1 MRKTVIGVALS
12 AMLFVLCLPAAAQQP
27 KKVARI
33 GFVTSAGNPNSPG
46 LRVEAFQ
53 RGMRELG
60 YVEGKNILVE
70 YRYVEGKTERVPEIV
85 AELVQLKVDVLVL
98 LSLGSVRAAKQ
109 TTQAIPIVT
118 VLPDDLVALGIV
130 DSLARPGG
138 NITGLTRFS
147 RELSGKRLEML
158 TETIPGISRVGVL
171 YGRSSIQ
178 TGPRAFQDYEAPA
191 RALKI
196 ALQILEVR
204 PPNPDLAG
212 AFRDAARGRAQAL
225 IAVTTSVL
233 VPNDKKIA
241 DLLSSTDC
249 PQCSRLVTM

>member
-1 MRKTVIGVALS
+1 MHFAFPPRLE
-12 AMLFVLCLPAAAQQP
+12 QP
-27 KKVARI
+27 KKVPRI

-53 RGMRELG
+53 RGLRELG

-109 TTQAIPIVT
+109 ATQAIPIVT
-118 VLPDDLVALGIV
+118 VLPDDVVALGIV

-138 NITGLTRFS
+138 NITGFTRFS

-158 TETIPGISRVGVL
+158 TETILGISRVGVSMVVPA
-171 YGRSSIQ
+171 YQVGT
-178 TGPRAFQDYEAPA
+178 TGF
-191 RALKI
+191 
-196 ALQILEVR
+196 
-204 PPNPDLAG
+204 
-212 AFRDAARGRAQAL
+212 
-225 IAVTTSVL
+225 
-233 VPNDKKIA
+233 
-241 DLLSSTDC
+241 
-249 PQCSRLVTM
+249 SRL